1 MMAREVHISSV
12 VVHAVAGRLD
22 AISTAVE
29 RLPGVEVHASDPAG
43 KLIVT
48 IESGTEA
55 GIAERLDAIRALD
68 AVYAASLVYHHVED
82 AEELDSEVLR

>member
-1 MMAREVHISSV
+1 MMAREIHISSV
-12 VVHAVAGRLD
+12 VVHGAADRLD
-22 AISTAVE
+22 AISTAIE

-48 IESGTEA
+48 IESDEEA

-68 AVYAASLVYHHVED
+68 AVYTASLVYHHVED
-82 AEELDSEVLR
+82 VEDLDSEVLR

>member
-1 MMAREVHISSV
+1 
-12 VVHAVAGRLD
+12 
-22 AISTAVE
+22 E

-48 IESGTEA
+48 IESDEEA

-68 AVYAASLVYHHVED
+68 AVYTASLVYHHVED
-82 AEELDSEVLR
+82 VEDLDSEVLR